1 MSNAE
6 TEQKKYLLLE
16 LLTWKNTVLIKLFGE
31 NKEKWYE

>member
-16 LLTWKNTVLIKLFGE
+16 LLTRKNTVLIKLFGE